1 MSVKQLCFSFKGRIS
16 RSTFWLYAFFAACFR
31 LLMGGLVIANE
42 ALMPIC
48 VLFLLLL
55 FYTDTAVCVKRF
67 HDRNKSGLTLLWFIP
82 LIGLAIIIPIIPG
95 LIIALWVIIEL
106 GCCKGTNGP
115 NRFGADPKALNAKE
129 DPAKE

>member
-16 RSTFWLYAFFAACFR
+16 RSTFWLYAFFAACLH

-42 ALMPIC
+42 ALMPVG

-82 LIGLAIIIPIIPG
+82 LFGLAIIIPIIPG
-95 LIIALWVIIEL
+95 LIISLWLIIEL

-115 NRFGADPKALNAKE
+115 NRFGPDPKALDTKE
-129 DPAKE
+129 DTITE